1 MNRDTPP
8 PASRSWRDIPQQ
20 VKPRAMSSG
29 GRRRLLI
36 ATLGWLGGLTAAAAL
51 GAGVWLVSES
61 WRNPG
66 SIPGAKPVPIRDI
79 ALVDPNGVLDRD
91 WLVRTLALPPGATL
105 GGLDLP
111 GLRARIMA
119 SGQVAEAALFRIYP
133 AALSVHVTER
143 APVARVMGQAD
154 GRSPHPFLVA
164 RDGTVYDGVGYPP
177 AVVSSLPWLA
187 GVKLERRGPGFA
199 PLAGMAAR
207 GARPGAADLLAQAKL
222 EAEHLYRTWKVVSL
236 ARLDSDGVI
245 VVRPAAGPTVTFG
258 TQEDFSRQL
267 AKLDWLLDT
276 LRARG
281 TGASAI
287 DLSLAYGG
295 SHQVTV
301 TPGPADQAQAAPPAS
316 VAVPAFQLLS
326 HPIPSVPREF

>member
-1 MNRDTPP
+1 MTRDSSAP
-8 PASRSWRDIPQQ
+8 PASRSWKDIPQQ

-29 GRRRLLI
+29 GRRRLL
-36 ATLGWLGGLTAAAAL
+36 LGAVGWAGGLAAAAAL

-61 WRNPG
+61 WRNPA
-66 SIPGAKPVPIRDI
+66 SIPGAKPMPIRDI
-79 ALVDPNGVLDRD
+79 ALVDPNGVLDRA

-105 GGLDLP
+105 GSLDLP
-111 GLRARIMA
+111 QLRARILA

-143 APVARVMGQAD
+143 APVARVRAQAAA
-154 GRSPHPFLVA
+154 GAPRTYLVA
-164 RDGTVYDGVGYPP
+164 RDGTVYDGLGYPP
-177 AVVSSLPWLA
+177 AVVSSLPWLD
-187 GVKLERRGPGFA
+187 GVKLQRRGGGFA
-199 PLAGMAAR
+199 PLGGVAGE
-207 GARPGAADLLAQAKL
+207 GAHPGAADLLAQAKL
-222 EAEHLYRTWKVVSL
+222 QAEHLYRTWRVVSL
-236 ARLDSDGVI
+236 AKLDSDGEI
-245 VVRPAAGPTVTFG
+245 VVRPAAGPVVTFG

-281 TGASAI
+281 AGASAI

-295 SHQVTV
+295 SHQVTL
-301 TPGPADQAQAAPPAS
+301 TPAPAEDAAAP
-316 VAVPAFQLLS
+316 VPAFQLLS